1 MKFDDIDRK
10 LMTLLQEDCKKT
22 TKEYALRL
30 GLSNTAV
37 YERIKRLEKS
47 NTIRNYVALLNKDV
61 VHRSF
66 TVFCHI
72 KLVQHT
78 RENIQQFEKDVLK
91 LIEVVECYHL
101 SGDYDYLIKI
111 HVKDMPAYREFM
123 VSKLT
128 ALHHIGSTQS
138 SFSINEVKH
147 TTAVSTL

>member
-1 MKFDDIDRK
+1 MKFDEIDLK
-10 LMTLLQEDCKKT
+10 LMGLLQEDCKKT

-47 NTIRNYVALLNKDV
+47 NTINGYVALLNKELV
-61 VHRSF
+61 NRSF

-78 RENIQQFEKDVLK
+78 KDNIQQFEKDVLK
-91 LIEVVECYHL
+91 LTEVVECYHL

-123 VSKLT
+123 ISKLT
-128 ALHHIGSTQS
+128 TLQHIGSTQS

-147 TTAVSTL
+147 STAVPIL

>member
-1 MKFDDIDRK
+1 MKFDETDHK
-10 LMTLLQEDCKKT
+10 LMRLLQEDCKKT
-22 TKEYALRL
+22 TKEYALSL

-47 NTIRNYVALLNKDV
+47 NTINGYVALLNKELV
-61 VHRSF
+61 NRSF

-78 RENIQQFEKDVLK
+78 KDNIQQFEKDVLK
-91 LIEVVECYHL
+91 LTEVVECYHL
-101 SGDYDYLIKI
+101 SGDYDYLIKV

-123 VSKLT
+123 ISKLT

-138 SFSINEVKH
+138 SFSISEVKH
-147 TTAVSTL
+147 TTAVPIL

>member
-1 MKFDDIDRK
+1 MKFDETDLE
-10 LMTLLQEDCKKT
+10 LMRLLQEDCKKT
-22 TKEYALRL
+22 TKEYALSL

-47 NTIRNYVALLNKDV
+47 NTISGYVALLNKELV
-61 VHRSF
+61 NRSF

-78 RENIQQFEKDVLK
+78 KANIQQFEKDVLK
-91 LIEVVECYHL
+91 LTEVVECYHL

-123 VSKLT
+123 ISKLT

-138 SFSINEVKH
+138 SFSISEVKH
-147 TTAVSTL
+147 TTAVPIL

>member
-47 NTIRNYVALLNKDV
+47 NTIRSYVALLNKDV
-61 VHRSF
+61 VHLSF

-147 TTAVSTL
+147 TTAVPIL

>member
-47 NTIRNYVALLNKDV
+47 NTVKQYVALLNKDMV
-61 VHRSF
+61 NRSF
-66 TVFCHI
+66 TVFCHV

-111 HVKDMPAYREFM
+111 HVKDMIAYREFM
-123 VSKLT
+123 VNKLT
-128 ALHHIGSTQS
+128 VIKYIGSTH
-138 SFSINEVKH
+138 SIFTIGEVKNS
-147 TTAVSTL
+147 TAINL

>member
-47 NTIRNYVALLNKDV
+47 NTVKQYVALLNKDMV
-61 VHRSF
+61 NRSF
-66 TVFCHI
+66 TVFCHV

-111 HVKDMPAYREFM
+111 HVKDMIAYREFM
-123 VSKLT
+123 VNKLT
-128 ALHHIGSTQS
+128 VIKYIGSTH
-138 SFSINEVKH
+138 SIFTIGEVKN
-147 TTAVSTL
+147 STVIVI